1 MTKDRLLLSPAAL
14 AKQLDDP
21 DLLVIDLSK
30 PNIHAQAHIP
40 GAIPLSPQ
48 SLQSGLQPAPG
59 TLPSR
64 ESLEA
69 LFSQIGLQPGHHVV
83 ACDDEGGG
91 WAGRLLW
98 TLEVI
103 GHRGYALLDGGIHAW
118 LAEELPVTTEP
129 AATVPSECHI
139 TSLDTAPRVDRDYLL
154 ANLHRPDLVLWD
166 SRSAGEYRGERVLA
180 ARGGHI
186 PGAVHFEWTQ
196 AMDNGRHLQLRDL
209 DTLRQ
214 ELAAVGI
221 TADKEIVVY
230 CQTHH
235 RSGLSW
241 ILGQILGFPRIRAYP
256 GSWAEWGNDAETPV
270 ATGDAP

>member
-1 MTKDRLLLSPAAL
+1 MTLDTLLLSPAML
-14 AKQLDDP
+14 AQQLDNP
-21 DLLVIDLSK
+21 NLLIIDLGK
-30 PNIHAQAHIP
+30 PNIYAQAHIP
-40 GAIPLSPQ
+40 GAIHLSPQ

-69 LFSQIGLQPGHHVV
+69 LFSHIGLQPHHQVV

-103 GHRGYALLDGGIHAW
+103 GHKRYALLDGGIHSW
-118 LAEELPVTTEP
+118 LAEGLPVTTEST
-129 AATVPSECHI
+129 TVTPSQCHI
-139 TSLDTAPRVDRDYLL
+139 PSLDTAPRVDLDYLL

-166 SRSAGEYRGERVLA
+166 SRSAEEYRGERALA
-180 ARGGHI
+180 TKGGHI
-186 PGAVHFEWTQ
+186 PGAVHYEWTQ
-196 AMDNGRHLQLRDL
+196 AMDNARNLQLRDL
-209 DTLRQ
+209 NTLRQ
-214 ELAAVGI
+214 ELAAIGI
-221 TADKEIVVY
+221 TEHKEIIVY

-241 ILGQILGFPRIRAYP
+241 ILGRILGFEHIRAYP
-256 GSWAEWGNDAETPV
+256 GSWAEWGNHADTPV
-270 ATGDAP
+270 TTGDAP